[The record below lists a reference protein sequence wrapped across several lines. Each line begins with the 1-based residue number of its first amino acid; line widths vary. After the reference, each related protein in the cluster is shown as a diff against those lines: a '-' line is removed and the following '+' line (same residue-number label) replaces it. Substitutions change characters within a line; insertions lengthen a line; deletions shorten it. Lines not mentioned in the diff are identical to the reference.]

1 MPATS
6 VLVSHLIR
14 GAASLRVRMRSTI
27 PRWDIFLV
35 LAFLREARFEPL
47 HQASYADLTYKTFFL
62 ITLATARRVS
72 EVHSLSGLMND
83 VSFLSDGSAQ
93 LVFLPDFLAK
103 NQSAGVPSPIITV
116 PSLERIVCQD
126 DPDRVNCPVRALKLY
141 RNKSQKYRSHG
152 QRRLFLS
159 VNQVHKQDIRKP
171 AMAKWAVKI
180 VQDAY
185 AWADRQAVSSHLP
198 LITPRPHEIRAWSA
212 SLAHAS
218 GISIPAILRAA
229 YWKKEDI
236 FVNHYLRDGA
246 RALGDGSRGVSSVV
260 AAQQALHSDTA

>member
-1 MPATS
+1 
-6 VLVSHLIR
+6 
-14 GAASLRVRMRSTI
+14 MRSTV

-47 HQASYADLTYKTFFL
+47 SQASYADLTYKTFFL

-72 EVHSLSGLMND
+72 EVHSLSGLISD
-83 VSFLSDGSAQ
+83 VSFLPDGSAE
-93 LVFLPDFLAK
+93 LLFLPEFLAK
-103 NQSAGVPSPIITV
+103 NQSAGVPSPVISV
-116 PSLERIVCQD
+116 PSLELIVCPD

-141 RNKSQKYRSHG
+141 RNKTQRIRAHG

-159 VNQVHKQDIRKP
+159 VNQDYKQDIRKP
-171 AMAKWAVKI
+171 TMARWAVKL

-185 AWADRQAVSSHLP
+185 AWADRHASSSHLP
-198 LITPRPHEIRAWSA
+198 LLSARPHEIRAWST

-218 GISIPAILRAA
+218 GISMPAILRAA
-229 YWKKEDI
+229 YWKREDI

-260 AAQQALHSDTA
+260 AAQQILHSDTA